1 MASNATL
8 THERAEVPAPEGF
21 PADPHPWRAA
31 VLLGI
36 AAVASGLLWTM
47 VVLPWVKHTDI
58 WIMGGDVWTPL
69 HAARYVSTGAY
80 PYLYSA
86 DQNWLAGPAL
96 PIVLAPVAYIE
107 DAFHLTSRSG
117 FFGYNFYVA
126 GHDYFNEE
134 VHRPS
139 VWPIYGAYGMA
150 LCIPMLY
157 ALRRFVR
164 VAWERAGLGDPG
176 ALPGRAQIAVAL
188 VGFPSALIYYGH
200 YEDILAYAF
209 IMFALVLAWR
219 NRWSRAGLMIGI
231 AIAFKQ
237 WAALPLI
244 LTIGLVPKEQRRQY
258 LIGAI
263 GLPAILYGIP
273 LAVDWSHVSFALFH
287 GPAGPWNGHAAPW
300 ISNLDF
306 AVGATPERAIWLAL
320 TVGLAIR
327 MWKRPDPEMLLASLV
342 VVFGSRLALE
352 PVMYAYYLL
361 GVVLFAVVL
370 ESMQQR
376 SVLRAALAG
385 GVAQAFFWVKSPVAV
400 GPRLAWW
407 FLELMLVAI
416 IALPAIQT
424 LIGRTAVASRTPEL
438 APATS

>member
-1 MASNATL
+1 MATNATL
-8 THERAEVPAPEGF
+8 THERAETPVPEGLS
-21 PADPHPWRAA
+21 ADAHPWRAA

-36 AAVASGLLWTM
+36 AAVAAGLLWTI
-47 VVLPWVKHTDI
+47 VLLPWVKHTDI

-80 PYLYSA
+80 PYLYGA

-96 PIVLAPVAYIE
+96 PIVLAPVSLIE
-107 DAFHLTSRSG
+107 DHFHLTSRSG

-150 LCIPMLY
+150 LCIPMLF
-157 ALRRFVR
+157 ALRGFVR
-164 VAWERAGLGDPG
+164 AAWERARLGDPG
-176 ALPGRAQIAVAL
+176 VLPSRAQIAVAA

-200 YEDILAYAF
+200 YEDVLAFAF
-209 IMFALVLAWR
+209 IMFAIALAWR

-237 WAALPLI
+237 WAVMPLI
-244 LTIGLVPKEQRRQY
+244 LTIGLVPKERRGTY
-258 LIGAI
+258 LLGAL
-263 GLPAILYGIP
+263 GLPALLYGIP
-273 LAVDWSHVSFALFH
+273 LAVDWSHASFALFH

-300 ISNLDF
+300 ISQVDVS
-306 AVGATPERAIWLAL
+306 VGATPERAIWLAL
-320 TVGLAIR
+320 TVGLAIAV
-327 MWKRPDPEMLLASLV
+327 WKRRDPETLLASLV
-342 VVFGSRLALE
+342 VVFAARLALE
-352 PVMYAYYLL
+352 PVVYAYYLL

-370 ESMQQR
+370 ESVLGR

-385 GVAQAFFWVKSPVAV
+385 GVSQAFFWVRAPLATE
-400 GPRLAWW
+400 PRLAWW
-407 FLELMLVAI
+407 FLELALVALL
-416 IALPAIQT
+416 ALPAIQT
-424 LIGRTAVASRTPEL
+424 LMRRSPVAATSPEL
-438 APATS
+438 ATAAS

>member
-8 THERAEVPAPEGF
+8 THERAATPEPEGP

-36 AAVASGLLWTM
+36 AAVAAGLLWTI
-47 VVLPWVKHTDI
+47 VLLPWVKHTDI

-96 PIVLAPVAYIE
+96 PIVLAPVSFIE
-107 DAFHLTSRSG
+107 DTFHLTSRSG
-117 FFGYNFYVA
+117 FFGYNFYW
-126 GHDYFNEE
+126 GGKTFYNEE

-150 LCIPMLY
+150 LCIPMLF

-164 VAWERAGLGDPG
+164 AAWERARIGDPG
-176 ALPGRAQIAVAL
+176 PLATRSQIAIAA

-200 YEDILAYAF
+200 YEDVLAYAF

-237 WAALPLI
+237 WAVMPLI
-244 LTIGLVPKEQRRQY
+244 LTFGLVPKERRSTY
-258 LIGAI
+258 LVGAL

-273 LAVDWSHVSFALFH
+273 LAVDWSHASFALFH

-300 ISNLDF
+300 ISQLDVS
-306 AVGATPERAIWLAL
+306 VGATPERAIWLAL
-320 TVGLAIR
+320 TVGLAVAV
-327 MWKRPDPEMLLASLV
+327 WKRRDPETMLASLV
-342 VVFGSRLALE
+342 VVFASRLALE

-361 GVVLFAVVL
+361 GVVLFAIVL
-370 ESMQQR
+370 ETIQHR

-385 GVAQAFFWVKSPVAV
+385 GVAQAFFWVKAPVAT

-407 FLELMLVAI
+407 FLELALVALL
-416 IALPAIQT
+416 ALPAIQT
-424 LIGRTAVASRTPEL
+424 LLHRAPVGAPSGEL
-438 APATS
+438 APAAS